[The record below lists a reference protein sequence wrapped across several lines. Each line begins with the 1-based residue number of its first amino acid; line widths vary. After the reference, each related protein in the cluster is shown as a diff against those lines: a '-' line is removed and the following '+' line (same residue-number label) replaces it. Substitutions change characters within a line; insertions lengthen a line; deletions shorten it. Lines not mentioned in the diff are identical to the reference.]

1 MALYRKYRPQTFAE
15 VIGQEHVT
23 DPLRQALR
31 SGRIHHA
38 YLFSGPRGCG
48 KTSSARILALSL
60 NCEDG
65 PTPDPCGKCDQCVAI
80 AAGNSLD
87 VVELDAAS
95 HGGVDDARDLRER
108 AFFSPVSARF
118 KVYIVDEAH
127 MVSREGF
134 NALLKL
140 VEEPPEFL
148 KFVFATTEPD
158 KVLPTIRS
166 RTHHYPFRLAG
177 PRVLNAHLAGV
188 CAREG
193 IEVDPRAL
201 TLVTRAG
208 AGSFRDALSVLDQL
222 IAGAGPEGVTYERAL
237 ALLGVTDLALL
248 DEAVDALAARDGGAV
263 FHTVARVVDAG
274 HDPRRFAAD
283 LLERLRDLIILRAV
297 PDAIERNLIDVDAD
311 QLSRMTQQAG
321 SFGEAELSRAAD
333 LLNDGLTE
341 MRGTTSPRLM
351 LELTCARVLLP
362 GAARDEAAT
371 LARVDRL
378 ERRMSISGAP
388 EAGQAE
394 APVRRTAT
402 APAAAP
408 RTPATSE
415 MTSDRESPRSDGPE
429 NGGNRSIGS
438 SPAASMAPVQ
448 ASAQAAAAA
457 PAAPAAAAPA
467 APAAAAWPTVASTG
481 ADEKSAQP
489 VVAAAQPPSVPVVA
503 AAGGPVDAAAV
514 RRVWSDVLD
523 SVRQRKRTPHA
534 LLLNAQ
540 VTAVS
545 DKAVTVSF
553 NSAALAR
560 QFDQG
565 VNCDVLR
572 EALREVLGV
581 EWTVTTAVQGAEP
594 ELPSGPSGFA
604 AGDAPTDE
612 PAAED
617 VGADGE
623 PQHASP
629 RVSGEDAAMA
639 LLKSGLGAHVIG
651 EVEQS

>member
-1 MALYRKYRPQTFAE
+1 MSLALYRKYRPQTFAE
-15 VIGQEHVT
+15 IVGQDHVT
-23 DPLRQALR
+23 EPLRQALR

-65 PTPDPCGKCDQCVAI
+65 PTPDPCGKCEQCVAI
-80 AAGNSLD
+80 TAGNSLD

-140 VEEPPEFL
+140 VEEPPEFV
-148 KFVFATTEPD
+148 KFVFATTEPE

-222 IAGAGPEGVTYERAL
+222 IAGAGPDGVTYERAL

-283 LLERLRDLIILRAV
+283 LLERLRDLIILKAV
-297 PDAIERNLIDVDAD
+297 PDAIDRNLIDVDAD
-311 QLSRMTQQAG
+311 QLSRMTQQTG

-341 MRGTTSPRLM
+341 MRGTTSPRLV
-351 LELTCARVLLP
+351 LELTCARILLP
-362 GAARDEAAT
+362 GAARDEAST

-378 ERRMSISGAP
+378 ERRMSI
-388 EAGQAE
+388 
-394 APVRRTAT
+394 
-402 APAAAP
+402 
-408 RTPATSE
+408 
-415 MTSDRESPRSDGPE
+415 
-429 NGGNRSIGS
+429 
-438 SPAASMAPVQ
+438 
-448 ASAQAAAAA
+448 
-457 PAAPAAAAPA
+457 
-467 APAAAAWPTVASTG
+467 
-481 ADEKSAQP
+481 
-489 VVAAAQPPSVPVVA
+489 
-503 AAGGPVDAAAV
+503 AAV
-514 RRVWSDVLD
+514 
-523 SVRQRKRTPHA
+523 P
-534 LLLNAQ
+534 
-540 VTAVS
+540 
-545 DKAVTVSF
+545 
-553 NSAALAR
+553 
-560 QFDQG
+560 
-565 VNCDVLR
+565 
-572 EALREVLGV
+572 
-581 EWTVTTAVQGAEP
+581 
-594 ELPSGPSGFA
+594 
-604 AGDAPTDE
+604 
-612 PAAED
+612 
-617 VGADGE
+617 
-623 PQHASP
+623 
-629 RVSGEDAAMA
+629 
-639 LLKSGLGAHVIG
+639 
-651 EVEQS
+651 